1 MSKEETL
8 NLLPGDYIFREGEFG
23 QHAYIINSGTVELV
37 KFTGDQQSVLAELEK
52 GALFGEMAIIDG
64 SARSASARAKTECVL
79 KVVSEEQLK
88 KHLSSSPTAS
98 LDMMRR
104 LASYVRNANE
114 RLNRD
119 AFAEVPESDSPS
131 DNTSDRSD
139 NVDVYTK
146 KTLRE
151 FNDDLDEF
159 AKISPKK
166 PLAVAG
172 MVIIAMVLSF
182 GVWASFA
189 EIDVTVSTR
198 GKILTSIPNV
208 EVQSNHSSV
217 VKTILVKE
225 GDDVVKGQALA
236 EFDETLIASDF
247 RNTKDELAATN
258 KDITRTKAEL
268 NFILDKDFEAPTGK
282 LQLAVF
288 EGQVNEI
295 QMQKQDHEAKISGLE
310 VKLER
315 TNIKL
320 DRAILK
326 GEILRD
332 ELKKAVR
339 PDIKTKR
346 QRLNV
351 KRKLLAFLQDKP
363 YSFDANSPALA
374 YFNSKTAEIQTSLS
388 DLKGKVTLSQKEVD
402 RSQKEVDRSQKEV
415 DRSKGLLA
423 AKIIP
428 KADYEKKVHDRDQ
441 ARNKIEQAN
450 IKLEQAKIS
459 YEKYLTSQIASTF
472 EEIQNLSTELNSLEQ
487 RERKLVSDIKNTDID
502 RDENA
507 LELEENA
514 LDLMKANLEQEKFIS
529 GKLSEKNS
537 TLKDL
542 TLKQQSLKEKV
553 IKLTRQI
560 EDVKLTSPIDGT
572 VLKLEDQFEGTVI
585 KPGDIIATLVP
596 KDLNFHIEVD
606 IDPAD
611 ITHVYE
617 GATVKVMLDSLPSQK
632 HGELLGKVT
641 LLSKDTVDED
651 VFGEKNS
658 VYRAEIEIVENNLV
672 ELPEGFKLLPS
683 MSVSGNIKSGKRTVM
698 TFLMFPVIKTLET
711 SFREP

>member
-1 MSKEETL
+1 MSKEEIL

-52 GALFGEMAIIDG
+52 GALFGEMAIIDS

-119 AFAEVPESDSPS
+119 AFAEVPETNSTSNNSSDKL
-131 DNTSDRSD
+131 DD
-139 NVDVYTK
+139 VDVYTK
-146 KTLRE
+146 KILRE

-225 GDDVVKGQALA
+225 GDNVVKGQALA

-268 NFILDKDFEAPTGK
+268 NFILDKEFEAPAGE

-288 EGQVNEI
+288 EGQVSEI
-295 QMQKQDHEAKISGLE
+295 QMQKLDHEAKISGLE
-310 VKLER
+310 VKL
-315 TNIKL
+315 

-326 GEILRD
+326 SEILRD
-332 ELKKAVR
+332 ELRKAVR

-351 KRKLLAFLQDKP
+351 KRQLLAFLQNKP
-363 YSFDANSPALA
+363 YSFNENSPALE

-388 DLKGKVTLSQKEVD
+388 DLKGQMTL
-402 RSQKEVDRSQKEV
+402 SQKEV

-423 AKIIP
+423 AKILP
-428 KADYEKKVHDRDQ
+428 KAEHEKKVHD
-441 ARNKIEQAN
+441 
-450 IKLEQAKIS
+450 LEKAKINFD
-459 YEKYLTSQIASTF
+459 KYLTSQIASTF
-472 EEIQNLSTELNSLEQ
+472 EEIQSLTTELNSLEQ

-502 RDENA
+502 RKENS
-507 LELEENA
+507 
-514 LDLMKANLEQEKFIS
+514 LDLMKANLEHEKFIS
-529 GKLSEKNS
+529 GKLNEKNS

-553 IKLTRQI
+553 IKLTRQV

-596 KDLNFHIEVD
+596 NDLNFHVEVD

-617 GATVKVMLDSLPSQK
+617 GATVKVMLDALPSQK
-632 HGELLGKVT
+632 HGELLGTVT

-672 ELPEGFKLLPS
+672 ELPEGFKLMPS
-683 MSVSGNIKSGKRTVM
+683 MSVAGNIKSGKRTVM

>member
-119 AFAEVPESDSPS
+119 AFAEVPENDSPS

-139 NVDVYTK
+139 NIDVYTK

-315 TNIKL
+315 ANIKL

-351 KRKLLAFLQDKP
+351 KRKLLAFLQNKP
-363 YSFDANSPALA
+363 YSLDADSPALE

-388 DLKGKVTLSQKEVD
+388 DLKGQIA
-402 RSQKEVDRSQKEV
+402 QSQKEV

-423 AKIIP
+423 AKILP
-428 KADYEKKVHDRDQ
+428 KADYEKKLHD
-441 ARNKIEQAN
+441 
-450 IKLEQAKIS
+450 LEKAKINFD
-459 YEKYLTSQIASTF
+459 KYLTSQIASTF

>member
-1 MSKEETL
+1 
-8 NLLPGDYIFREGEFG
+8 
-23 QHAYIINSGTVELV
+23 
-37 KFTGDQQSVLAELEK
+37 
-52 GALFGEMAIIDG
+52 
-64 SARSASARAKTECVL
+64 
-79 KVVSEEQLK
+79 
-88 KHLSSSPTAS
+88 
-98 LDMMRR
+98 
-104 LASYVRNANE
+104 
-114 RLNRD
+114 
-119 AFAEVPESDSPS
+119 
-131 DNTSDRSD
+131 
-139 NVDVYTK
+139 
-146 KTLRE
+146 
-151 FNDDLDEF
+151 
-159 AKISPKK
+159 
-166 PLAVAG
+166 
-172 MVIIAMVLSF
+172 
-182 GVWASFA
+182 
-189 EIDVTVSTR
+189 
-198 GKILTSIPNV
+198 
-208 EVQSNHSSV
+208 
-217 VKTILVKE
+217 
-225 GDDVVKGQALA
+225 
-236 EFDETLIASDF
+236 
-247 RNTKDELAATN
+247 
-258 KDITRTKAEL
+258 
-268 NFILDKDFEAPTGK
+268 
-282 LQLAVF
+282 
-288 EGQVNEI
+288 
-295 QMQKQDHEAKISGLE
+295 MQKQDHEAKISGLE

-351 KRKLLAFLQDKP
+351 KQQLLAFLQNKP
-363 YSFDANSPALA
+363 YSFDENSPALE

-388 DLKGKVTLSQKEVD
+388 DLKGQITL
-402 RSQKEVDRSQKEV
+402 SQKEV

-423 AKIIP
+423 AKILP
-428 KADYEKKVHDRDQ
+428 KADYEKKVHD
-441 ARNKIEQAN
+441 
-450 IKLEQAKIS
+450 LEKAKINFD
-459 YEKYLTSQIASTF
+459 KYLTSQIASTF

-487 RERKLVSDIKNTDID
+487 RERKLVSDIKNIDID

-514 LDLMKANLEQEKFIS
+514 LELMKANLEQEKFIS

-585 KPGDIIATLVP
+585 KPGDVIATLVP

-683 MSVSGNIKSGKRTVM
+683 MSVAGNIKSGKRTVM

>member
-1 MSKEETL
+1 MSKEEIL

-52 GALFGEMAIIDG
+52 GALFGEMAIIDS

-119 AFAEVPESDSPS
+119 AFADVPETDSTSNNSSDKS
-131 DNTSDRSD
+131 DD
-139 NVDVYTK
+139 VDVYTK
-146 KTLRE
+146 KILRE

-166 PLAVAG
+166 PLTVAG

-225 GDDVVKGQALA
+225 GDSVVKGQALA

-258 KDITRTKAEL
+258 KDIARTKAEL
-268 NFILDKDFEAPTGK
+268 NFILDKEFEVPADK

-288 EGQVNEI
+288 EGQVTEI
-295 QMQKQDHEAKISGLE
+295 QMQKQDHETKISGLE
-310 VKLER
+310 LKLKR

-326 GEILRD
+326 SEILRD

-351 KRKLLAFLQDKP
+351 KRQLLAFLQNKP
-363 YSFDANSPALA
+363 YSFDENSPALE

-388 DLKGKVTLSQKEVD
+388 DLKGQMTLSQKDVE
-402 RSQKEVDRSQKEV
+402 
-415 DRSKGLLA
+415 RSKGLLA
-423 AKIIP
+423 AKILP
-428 KADYEKKVHDRDQ
+428 KAEYEKKVHD
-441 ARNKIEQAN
+441 
-450 IKLEQAKIS
+450 LEKAKINFN
-459 YEKYLTSQIASTF
+459 KYLTSQIASTF
-472 EEIQNLSTELNSLEQ
+472 EEIQSLTTELNSLEQ

-502 RDENA
+502 REENS
-507 LELEENA
+507 LELEENS
-514 LDLMKANLEQEKFIS
+514 LDLMKAKLEHKKFIS
-529 GKLSEKNS
+529 GKLSDKNS

-553 IKLTRQI
+553 IKLTRQV
-560 EDVKLTSPIDGT
+560 EDVSLTSPIDGT

-596 KDLNFHIEVD
+596 NDLNFHVEVD

-617 GATVKVMLDSLPSQK
+617 GATVKIMLDSLPSQK
-632 HGELLGKVT
+632 HGELLGTVT

-672 ELPEGFKLLPS
+672 ELPEGFKLMPS
-683 MSVSGNIKSGKRTVM
+683 MSVAGNIKSGKRTVM

>member
-1 MSKEETL
+1 MSKEEIL

-52 GALFGEMAIIDG
+52 GALFGEMAIIDS

-119 AFAEVPESDSPS
+119 AFADVPETDSTSNNSSDKS
-131 DNTSDRSD
+131 DD
-139 NVDVYTK
+139 VDVYTK
-146 KTLRE
+146 KILRE

-225 GDDVVKGQALA
+225 GDSVVKGQALA

-247 RNTKDELAATN
+247 RNTKDELAAVN
-258 KDITRTKAEL
+258 KDIARTKAEL
-268 NFILDKDFEAPTGK
+268 NFILDKEFEAPADK

-288 EGQVNEI
+288 EGRVSEI

-310 VKLER
+310 LKLER

-326 GEILRD
+326 SEILRD

-351 KRKLLAFLQDKP
+351 KRQLLAFLQNKP
-363 YSFDANSPALA
+363 YSFDENSPALE

-388 DLKGKVTLSQKEVD
+388 DLKGQITLSQKD
-402 RSQKEVDRSQKEV
+402 V

-423 AKIIP
+423 ANILP
-428 KADYEKKVHDRDQ
+428 KAEYEKKVHDLEKT
-441 ARNKIEQAN
+441 KIN
-450 IKLEQAKIS
+450 FD
-459 YEKYLTSQIASTF
+459 KYLTSQIASTF
-472 EEIQNLSTELNSLEQ
+472 EEIQSLNTELNSLEQ

-507 LELEENA
+507 LELEENS
-514 LDLMKANLEQEKFIS
+514 LDLMKAKLEHKKFIS
-529 GKLSEKNS
+529 GKLSDKNS

-542 TLKQQSLKEKV
+542 TLKRQSLKEKV
-553 IKLTRQI
+553 IKLTRQV
-560 EDVKLTSPIDGT
+560 EDVSLTSPIDGT

-596 KDLNFHIEVD
+596 NDLNFHVEVD

-632 HGELLGKVT
+632 HGELLGTVT

-672 ELPEGFKLLPS
+672 ELPEGFKLMPS
-683 MSVSGNIKSGKRTVM
+683 MSVAGNIKSGKRTVM

>member
-1 MSKEETL
+1 MSKEEIL

-52 GALFGEMAIIDG
+52 GALFGEMAIIDS
-64 SARSASARAKTECVL
+64 SARSASARAKTDCVL

-119 AFAEVPESDSPS
+119 AFADVPETDSTSNNSSDKS
-131 DNTSDRSD
+131 DD
-139 NVDVYTK
+139 VDVYTK
-146 KTLRE
+146 KILRE

-225 GDDVVKGQALA
+225 GDSVIKGQALA

-247 RNTKDELAATN
+247 RNTKDELAAVN
-258 KDITRTKAEL
+258 KDIARTKAEL
-268 NFILDKDFEAPTGK
+268 NFILDKEFEAPADK

-288 EGQVNEI
+288 EGRVSEI

-310 VKLER
+310 LKLER

-326 GEILRD
+326 SEILRD

-351 KRKLLAFLQDKP
+351 KRQLLAFLQNKP
-363 YSFDANSPALA
+363 YSFDENSPALE

-388 DLKGKVTLSQKEVD
+388 DLKGQMTLSQKD
-402 RSQKEVDRSQKEV
+402 V

-423 AKIIP
+423 AKILP
-428 KADYEKKVHDRDQ
+428 KAEYEKKVHDLEKT
-441 ARNKIEQAN
+441 KIN
-450 IKLEQAKIS
+450 FD
-459 YEKYLTSQIASTF
+459 KYLTSQIASTF
-472 EEIQNLSTELNSLEQ
+472 EEIQSLTTELNSLEQ

-507 LELEENA
+507 LELEENS
-514 LDLMKANLEQEKFIS
+514 LDLMQAKLEHKKFIS

-553 IKLTRQI
+553 IKLTRQV
-560 EDVKLTSPIDGT
+560 EDVSLTSPIDGT

-596 KDLNFHIEVD
+596 NDLNFHVEVD

-617 GATVKVMLDSLPSQK
+617 GATVKIMLDSLPSQK
-632 HGELLGKVT
+632 HGELLGTVT

-672 ELPEGFKLLPS
+672 ELPEGFKLMPS
-683 MSVSGNIKSGKRTVM
+683 MSVAGNIKSGKRTVM

>member
-23 QHAYIINSGTVELV
+23 QHAYIINSGTGELV

-119 AFAEVPESDSPS
+119 AFAEVPGNDSLS
-131 DNTSDRSD
+131 DNASDRSD
-139 NVDVYTK
+139 NIDVYTK

-332 ELKKAVR
+332 ELKKAVQ

-351 KRKLLAFLQDKP
+351 KRELLAFLQNKP
-363 YSFDANSPALA
+363 YSLDEDSPALE

-388 DLKGKVTLSQKEVD
+388 DLKGQIA
-402 RSQKEVDRSQKEV
+402 QSQKEV

-423 AKIIP
+423 AKILP
-428 KADYEKKVHDRDQ
+428 KADYEKKLHD
-441 ARNKIEQAN
+441 
-450 IKLEQAKIS
+450 LEKAKINFD
-459 YEKYLTSQIASTF
+459 KYLTSQIASTF

>member
-1 MSKEETL
+1 
-8 NLLPGDYIFREGEFG
+8 
-23 QHAYIINSGTVELV
+23 
-37 KFTGDQQSVLAELEK
+37 
-52 GALFGEMAIIDG
+52 
-64 SARSASARAKTECVL
+64 
-79 KVVSEEQLK
+79 
-88 KHLSSSPTAS
+88 
-98 LDMMRR
+98 
-104 LASYVRNANE
+104 
-114 RLNRD
+114 
-119 AFAEVPESDSPS
+119 
-131 DNTSDRSD
+131 
-139 NVDVYTK
+139 
-146 KTLRE
+146 
-151 FNDDLDEF
+151 
-159 AKISPKK
+159 
-166 PLAVAG
+166 
-172 MVIIAMVLSF
+172 
-182 GVWASFA
+182 
-189 EIDVTVSTR
+189 
-198 GKILTSIPNV
+198 
-208 EVQSNHSSV
+208 
-217 VKTILVKE
+217 VKE
-225 GDDVVKGQALA
+225 GDNVFKGQALA

-268 NFILDKDFEAPTGK
+268 NFILDKEFEAPEGG

-288 EGQVNEI
+288 EGQVSEI
-295 QMQKQDHEAKISGLE
+295 QMQKLDHEAKISGLE
-310 VKLER
+310 VKL
-315 TNIKL
+315 

-326 GEILRD
+326 SEILRD

-351 KRKLLAFLQDKP
+351 KRQLLAFLQNKP
-363 YSFDANSPALA
+363 YSFDENSPALE

-388 DLKGKVTLSQKEVD
+388 DLKGQMTL
-402 RSQKEVDRSQKEV
+402 SQKEV

-423 AKIIP
+423 AKILP
-428 KADYEKKVHDRDQ
+428 KAEYEKKVHD
-441 ARNKIEQAN
+441 
-450 IKLEQAKIS
+450 LEKAKIS
-459 YEKYLTSQIASTF
+459 FDKYLTSQIASTF
-472 EEIQNLSTELNSLEQ
+472 EEIQSLTTELNSLEQ

-502 RDENA
+502 R
-507 LELEENA
+507 EENS
-514 LDLMKANLEQEKFIS
+514 LDLMKANLEHEKFIS

-553 IKLTRQI
+553 IKLTRQV

-596 KDLNFHIEVD
+596 NDLNFHVEVD

-632 HGELLGKVT
+632 HGELLGTVT

-672 ELPEGFKLLPS
+672 ELPEGFKLMPS
-683 MSVSGNIKSGKRTVM
+683 MSVAGNIKSGKRTVM

>member
-1 MSKEETL
+1 MSKEEIL

-119 AFAEVPESDSPS
+119 AFAEVPENDSPTSDTSDKS
-131 DNTSDRSD
+131 DNI
-139 NVDVYTK
+139 DVYTK

-268 NFILDKDFEAPTGK
+268 NFILDKEFEAPTGR

-288 EGQVNEI
+288 EGQVSEI

-351 KRKLLAFLQDKP
+351 KQQLLAFLQNKP
-363 YSFDANSPALA
+363 YSFDENSPALE

-388 DLKGKVTLSQKEVD
+388 DLKGQITL
-402 RSQKEVDRSQKEV
+402 SQKEV

-423 AKIIP
+423 AKILP
-428 KADYEKKVHDRDQ
+428 KADYEKKVHD
-441 ARNKIEQAN
+441 
-450 IKLEQAKIS
+450 LEKAKINFD
-459 YEKYLTSQIASTF
+459 KYLTSQIASTF

-487 RERKLVSDIKNTDID
+487 RERKLVSDIKNIDID

-507 LELEENA
+507 LELEENS
-514 LDLMKANLEQEKFIS
+514 LELMKANLEQEKFIS

-585 KPGDIIATLVP
+585 KPGDVIATLVP

-632 HGELLGKVT
+632 HGELLGKIT

-683 MSVSGNIKSGKRTVM
+683 MSVAGNIKSGKRTVM

>member
-1 MSKEETL
+1 MSKEEIL

-119 AFAEVPESDSPS
+119 AFAEVPENDSPTS
-131 DNTSDRSD
+131 DTSDRSD
-139 NVDVYTK
+139 NIDVYTK

-268 NFILDKDFEAPTGK
+268 NFILDKEFEAPTGR

-288 EGQVNEI
+288 EGQVSEI

-351 KRKLLAFLQDKP
+351 KQQLLAFLQNKP
-363 YSFDANSPALA
+363 YSFDENSPALE

-388 DLKGKVTLSQKEVD
+388 DLKGQITL
-402 RSQKEVDRSQKEV
+402 SQKEV

-423 AKIIP
+423 AKILP
-428 KADYEKKVHDRDQ
+428 KADYEKKVHD
-441 ARNKIEQAN
+441 
-450 IKLEQAKIS
+450 LEKAKINFD
-459 YEKYLTSQIASTF
+459 KYLTSQIASTF

-487 RERKLVSDIKNTDID
+487 RERKLVSDIKNIDID

-507 LELEENA
+507 LELEENS
-514 LDLMKANLEQEKFIS
+514 LELMKANLEQEKFIS

-585 KPGDIIATLVP
+585 KPGDVIATLVP

-632 HGELLGKVT
+632 HGELLGKIT

-683 MSVSGNIKSGKRTVM
+683 MSVAGNIKSGKRTVM